1 MLENNQNK
9 SETNSKYEE
18 LNPSIEENTKDLKT
32 SNGTLL
38 EQAEEEVREIGFIEK
53 MKKHRFWL
61 VRILFYIV
69 YSVWLVVVFI
79 GMIIAWI
86 FTWILL

>member
-1 MLENNQNK
+1 MQENKQNK
-9 SETNSKYEE
+9 SEKDSPFEE
-18 LNPSIEENTKDLKT
+18 PKQSLEENTKGLKIAK
-32 SNGTLL
+32 GTLL
-38 EQAEEEVREIGFIEK
+38 EQAEKGVKEIGFIEK
-53 MKKHRFWL
+53 MKTHRFWL

-69 YSVWLVVVFI
+69 YSVWLIVAFI